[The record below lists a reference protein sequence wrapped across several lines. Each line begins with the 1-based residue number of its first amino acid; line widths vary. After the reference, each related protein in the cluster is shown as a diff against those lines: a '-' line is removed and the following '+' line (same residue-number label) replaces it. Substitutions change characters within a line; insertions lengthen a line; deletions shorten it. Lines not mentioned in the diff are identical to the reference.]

1 MTRSFILAFSHA
13 IILAAAAPG
22 CAPQPP
28 PKASSPREV
37 EVLTLAPT
45 TVRDTADYLGTL
57 SSRASVDVYP
67 QVGGYV
73 RRIHVKPGATVGA
86 GDQLVDIDA
95 RGENAA
101 LLSARADV
109 AAAEAR
115 QSLARTNLA
124 RAEKLLTEG
133 LAPAQE
139 VDQAR
144 AAVAAAEA
152 ASQAAS
158 AGVAL
163 REVRVEFHAVRAAVG
178 GTLGDVLVRL
188 GDAVTPQTQITM
200 IAPDVDGAG
209 GPERAQVKG
218 ERRAAASVEVTVAI
232 PAERARA
239 LGERTTVEVLDVHGG
254 TTASAPVFYVA
265 PQAEPR
271 TQLVDIKA
279 AFPNEAGLRPSE
291 LVRARVIYGSAAA
304 LVIPATAVTRQSG
317 TPFVFVVTES
327 RPGGAASGAAQTVVT
342 RRPVALGRLGVDGFV
357 VEHGLTAGDRIAVS
371 SLQMLRDGMPV
382 APREVAAAPPRR
394 EATDRGADGGPAEA
408 DAGQQ
413 PGEH

>member
-1 MTRSFILAFSHA
+1 MTKSFIVALSFASM
-13 IILAAAAPG
+13 LAAPG
-22 CAPQPP
+22 CAPQPAA
-28 PKASSPREV
+28 KAPAPREV
-37 EVLTLAPT
+37 EVLTIAPA

-57 SSRASVDVYP
+57 SSRASIDVYP

-73 RRIHVKPGATVGA
+73 RRIHVKPGATVAA

-115 QSLARTNLA
+115 HSLARTNLE

-144 AAVAAAEA
+144 AAVAAADA
-152 ASQAAS
+152 AAQAAS

-163 REVRVEFHAVRAAVG
+163 REVRVDFHTVRAAVG
-178 GTLGDVLVRL
+178 GTLGDVLVRI
-188 GDAVTPQTQITM
+188 GDAVTPQTQITT
-200 IAPDVDGAG
+200 IAPDVDGAIG
-209 GPERAQVKG
+209 AGRAVDQG
-218 ERRAAASVEVTVAI
+218 AARAAAAVEVTVAI

-239 LGERTTVEVLDVHGG
+239 LGELTTVEVLDAHGA
-254 TTASAPVFYVA
+254 TAASAPVFYVA
-265 PQAEPR
+265 PHADAR

-279 AFPNEAGLRPSE
+279 AFPNVTGLRPSE
-291 LVRARVIYGSAAA
+291 LVRVRVIFGSGSA
-304 LVIPATAVTRQSG
+304 LLIPATAVTRQSG
-317 TPFVFVVTES
+317 TPFVFVVTEQ
-327 RPGGAASGAAQTVVT
+327 RPGEGAGGPARTVVT
-342 RRPVALGRLGVDGFV
+342 RRPVTLGRLGADGFV
-357 VEHGLTAGDRIAVS
+357 VERGLSAGDRIAVS
-371 SLQMLRDGMPV
+371 SLQMLRDGSPIIPKEAPAAV
-382 APREVAAAPPRR
+382 PQGGAPRDAGAG
-394 EATDRGADGGPAEA
+394 TDEP

-413 PGEH
+413 REGR